1 MIKLIN
7 LCFQGCINSIEIRN
21 STNTNQQREFYL
33 FPSAPDLLILFSPSK
48 LCTFHLT
55 RNCLIMSQFFLFFTT
70 GVGKSTVGCMLAQ
83 MLASQSKKVGMVDL
97 DICGPSVPKLLSTE
111 GQVVVNTDYGWK
123 TLL

>member
-1 MIKLIN
+1 M
-7 LCFQGCINSIEIRN
+7 CFQGCINSIEIRN

-33 FPSAPDLLILFSPSK
+33 LPSAPDLLNLFSPIR

-55 RNCLIMSQFFLFFTT
+55 RTCLIMSQIFLFFTT

>member
-1 MIKLIN
+1 MHI
-7 LCFQGCINSIEIRN
+7 
-21 STNTNQQREFYL
+21 Y
-33 FPSAPDLLILFSPSK
+33 
-48 LCTFHLT
+48 LT
-55 RNCLIMSQFFLFFTT
+55 RTSFIINCLKIFVYSS